1 MSRSARPI
9 IANET
14 KRKLRNGE
22 LALGFGV
29 SHLRTGATA
38 LLAEASGHDWLF
50 LDMEHGAF
58 SIQEVTQICIAALPT
73 GVTPLVRVCVGALD
87 EGTRAVDGGAQGI
100 LMPHVDTVEQARR
113 LADAFR
119 FPPRGSRSW
128 GEAQILYRYQL
139 PGHAE
144 AQAAIN
150 DEILIVAFIESM
162 EGVANSAAIA
172 AVEGIDVLLIGISD
186 LTTEMGIAGQIAHP
200 RVVDAI
206 EKVSTAC
213 RSAGKV
219 FGLGGVYDS
228 ENARRYLGMG
238 ARFVLTGY
246 DHFYLLAGARA
257 RSEILR
263 AAL

>member
-1 MSRSARPI
+1 MSRAAAPI

-22 LALGFGV
+22 LTLGFGV

-100 LMPHVDTVEQARR
+100 LMPHVDRVEQARQ

-128 GEAQILYRYQL
+128 GEAQILYRYRL
-139 PGHAE
+139 PDHAE

-150 DEILIVAFIESM
+150 DEILIVALIESM

-172 AVEGIDVLLIGISD
+172 AVDGIDVLLIGLSD
-186 LTTEMGIAGQIAHP
+186 LTADMGIAGQIAHP

-206 EKVSTAC
+206 ETVSTAC

-238 ARFVLTGY
+238 ARFVLSGY
-246 DHFYLLAGARA
+246 DHFYILAGARA

-263 AAL
+263 SAL